1 MRKRVYSFLFL
12 FLILF
17 SLASCDGNNKST
29 FDISSS
35 VSEKFPFKYGKVYS
49 DEFEKDDEFY
59 FGDDLKKIIFGE
71 RVLFARYG
79 VGFGIYCGEAYG
91 PFSQGG
97 DNGVFLPQSGSK
109 NRYGNARH
117 VRREFCVFHMRQIR
131 RKYIEIR
138 CFSCIV
144 TKIFYKKNGGFFLP
158 FFVV

>member
-59 FGDDLKKIIFGE
+59 FGDDLKKIIFGDNFDKFTYIE
-71 RVLFARYG
+71 SVSGY
-79 VGFGIYCGEAYG
+79 
-91 PFSQGG
+91 FSR
-97 DNGVFLPQSGSK
+97 DMVSGSEFIAVRLTDRSHRAEITACFYRRAALK
-109 NRYGNARH
+109 TDMETRVICEGNFVFFICDRYAEN
-117 VRREFCVFHMRQIR
+117 IS
-131 RKYIEIR
+131 KYAV
-138 CFSCIV
+138 SLV
-144 TKIFYKKNGGFFLP
+144 
-158 FFVV
+158 